1 MANMWDLTGTFV
13 AANYRKV
20 KPSTQL
26 GTRRLRFLKVVTSG
40 TPDLRKNAAQDA
52 DTTLYTESD
61 SPFSKVVF
69 AIQNYG
75 EVWAIGKPTQTSVVF
90 IMSDDTAQDSA
101 EGENMIEVAGNWGQ
115 AEANVVE
122 RIGGTCSIT
131 DMYLLG
137 ATFADLPN
145 DTLDGTLAG
154 LVGTTAK
161 G

>member
-1 MANMWDLTGTFV
+1 MWDLTGTLV

-26 GTRRLRFLKVVTSG
+26 GTRRMRFVKVTVG
-40 TPDLRKNAAQDA
+40 GGAPDL
-52 DTTLYTESD
+52 TTGQALSD
-61 SPFSKVVF
+61 STFSKLVF

-75 EVWAIGKPTQTSVVF
+75 EVFMIGTPTATDCVF
-90 IMSDDTAQDSA
+90 VMSDDTAQDSDI
-101 EGENMIEVAGNWGQ
+101 GENMISVAGTWGQ
-115 AEANVVE
+115 AEANIVE
-122 RIGGTCSIT
+122 RIGGTCRIK
-131 DMYLLG
+131 DVYLKG
-137 ATFADLPN
+137 AILDDLPN

>member
-1 MANMWDLTGTFV
+1 MANIWDLTGTTV

-26 GTRRLRFLKVVTSG
+26 GTRRMRFVNVTVGGGAPSLVTG
-40 TPDLRKNAAQDA
+40 QAL
-52 DTTLYTESD
+52 SD
-61 SPFSKVVF
+61 STFSKLVL

-75 EVWAIGKPTQTSVVF
+75 EVFMIGTPTATDCVF
-90 IMSDDTAQDSA
+90 VMSDDTAQDSDI
-101 EGENMIEVAGNWGQ
+101 GENMISVAGTWGQ

-122 RIGGTCSIT
+122 RIGGTCTIK
-131 DMYLLG
+131 DVYLNGG
-137 ATFADLPN
+137 ALSDLPD

>member
-1 MANMWDLTGTFV
+1 MANIWDLTGTTV

-26 GTRRLRFLKVVTSG
+26 GTRRMRFVKVTVG
-40 TPDLRKNAAQDA
+40 GGAPDL
-52 DTTLYTESD
+52 TTGQALSD
-61 SPFSKVVF
+61 STFSKLVF

-75 EVWAIGKPTQTSVVF
+75 EVFMIGTPTSTACVF
-90 IMSDDTAQDSA
+90 VMSDDTAQDSDI
-101 EGENMIEVAGNWGQ
+101 GENMISVAGTWGQ

-122 RIGGTCSIT
+122 RIGGTCTIK
-131 DMYLLG
+131 DVYLNGG
-137 ATFADLPN
+137 ALSDLPD

>member
-1 MANMWDLTGTFV
+1 MANMWDLTGTLV

-26 GTRRLRFLKVVTSG
+26 GTRRLRFLKVVVGGGAPSLVTNQG
-40 TPDLRKNAAQDA
+40 
-52 DTTLYTESD
+52 ESD
-61 SPFSKVVF
+61 STFSKVVF

-75 EVWAIGKPTQTSVVF
+75 EVWAIGTPTATTVVF

-115 AEANVVE
+115 AAANIVE
-122 RIGGTCSIT
+122 RIGGSCSIT
-131 DMYLLG
+131 DVYLNGGLLS
-137 ATFADLPN
+137 DLPN
-145 DTLDGTLAG
+145 DTLDGTLDG
-154 LVGTTAK
+154 LEGTNAK

>member
-26 GTRRLRFLKVVTSG
+26 GTRRMRFVKVTVG
-40 TPDLRKNAAQDA
+40 GGAPDL
-52 DTTLYTESD
+52 TTDRALSD
-61 SPFSKVVF
+61 STFSKLVL

-75 EVWAIGKPTQTSVVF
+75 EVWAIGTPTATTVVF

-115 AEANVVE
+115 AAANIVE
-122 RIGGTCSIT
+122 RIGGSCSIT
-131 DMYLLG
+131 DVYLNGGLLS
-137 ATFADLPN
+137 DLPN
-145 DTLDGTLAG
+145 DTLDGTLDG
-154 LVGTTAK
+154 LEGTNAK